1 MKRLLLIPAAILAV
15 FLDAFVLPF
24 LAGGG
29 FRPLFTLA
37 LALAATAA
45 TKVQDGMVIAFF
57 GGILTDL
64 FCNPYVGLSAA
75 AYLLAVSVL
84 YGFVRK
90 NRPKASLLFL
100 FALAA
105 FLAAEA
111 LILVFTLITGARFPI
126 GHRLLAST
134 LPSLIFES
142 LAVLPLAAL
151 FRTKEKGALIHR

>member
-64 FCNPYVGLSAA
+64 FCNPYVGLSSA
-75 AYLLAVSVL
+75 AYLVAVVIL

-90 NRPKASLLFL
+90 NRQKSGLLIL
-100 FALAA
+100 FALVASA
-105 FLAAEA
+105 AAEA
-111 LILVFTLITGARFPI
+111 MILLFSLAIGARFDGYRLLSGTLPSVVVESILVF
-126 GHRLLAST
+126 
-134 LPSLIFES
+134 
-142 LAVLPLAAL
+142 PLAAA
-151 FRTKEKGALIHR
+151 FRIREKGSSFHK

>member
-64 FCNPYVGLSAA
+64 FCNPYVGLSSA
-75 AYLLAVSVL
+75 AYLVAVVIL

-90 NRPKASLLFL
+90 NRQKSGLLIL
-100 FALAA
+100 FALVASA
-105 FLAAEA
+105 AAEA
-111 LILVFTLITGARFPI
+111 MIFLFSLAIGARFDGYRLLSGMLPSVVVESILVF
-126 GHRLLAST
+126 
-134 LPSLIFES
+134 
-142 LAVLPLAAL
+142 PLAAA
-151 FRTKEKGALIHR
+151 FRIREKGSSFHK

>member
-64 FCNPYVGLSAA
+64 FCNPYVGLSSA
-75 AYLLAVSVL
+75 AYLVAVVIL

-90 NRPKASLLFL
+90 NRQKSGLLIL
-100 FALAA
+100 FALVASA
-105 FLAAEA
+105 AAEA
-111 LILVFTLITGARFPI
+111 MIFLFSLAIGARFD
-126 GHRLLAST
+126 GHRLLSGT
-134 LPSLIFES
+134 LPSVVVES
-142 LAVLPLAAL
+142 ILVFPLAAA
-151 FRTKEKGALIHR
+151 FRIREKGSSFHK

>member
-1 MKRLLLIPAAILAV
+1 MKRLFLIPAAILAV

-64 FCNPYVGLSAA
+64 FCNPYVGLSSA
-75 AYLLAVSVL
+75 AYLVAVVIL

-90 NRPKASLLFL
+90 NRQKSGLLIL
-100 FALAA
+100 FALVASA
-105 FLAAEA
+105 AAEA
-111 LILVFTLITGARFPI
+111 MIFLFSLAIGARFDGYRLLSGALPSVVVESILVF
-126 GHRLLAST
+126 
-134 LPSLIFES
+134 
-142 LAVLPLAAL
+142 PLAAA
-151 FRTKEKGALIHR
+151 FRIREKGSSFHK